1 MVSMSTNEL
10 WTLHNTDIRKPIEKY
25 KSTGKSIVFTWFHSE
40 SKDIK
45 KIDSKAG
52 DICFIRGLLWVQGHL
67 HEKANSVNEGKI
79 AYKNDHKLFCSRSI
93 PFKGSNAPLSIKC
106 VYILY
111 IYKNLDLD
119 TSRQYSCFRHF
130 QCATHRSRAFLDS
143 YGCGQTHLEITSG
156 CKFEKLRSLCMH
168 EKNILILLVPLW
180 SNAQNPKKTK
190 KLVTT
195 SSKIEHHKEHRQLVP
210 AESNHPETYLPPNT
224 KQTPDKTRCS
234 CE

>member
-111 IYKNLDLD
+111 IYIRIWTWIQAASIHVSD
-119 TSRQYSCFRHF
+119 TSNVQP
-130 QCATHRSRAFLDS
+130 T
-143 YGCGQTHLEITSG
+143 G
-156 CKFEKLRSLCMH
+156 
-168 EKNILILLVPLW
+168 LVHSW
-180 SNAQNPKKTK
+180 IAMDVAKH
-190 KLVTT
+190 
-195 SSKIEHHKEHRQLVP
+195 IWR
-210 AESNHPETYLPPNT
+210 
-224 KQTPDKTRCS
+224 
-234 CE
+234 